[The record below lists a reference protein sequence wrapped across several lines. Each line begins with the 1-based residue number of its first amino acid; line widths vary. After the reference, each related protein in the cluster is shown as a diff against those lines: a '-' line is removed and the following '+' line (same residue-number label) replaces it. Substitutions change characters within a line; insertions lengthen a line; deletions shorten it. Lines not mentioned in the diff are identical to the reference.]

1 MVELTLNTEE
11 KINVTLSQDQAINTN
26 TQNNT
31 ETIDVKLSNEK
42 AINTSLAQVKSV
54 TTSVE
59 DLNYI
64 PAYREYEKE
73 RQENELERQAYFE
86 ELQERVENGE
96 FVGKSLEYDWEDTKL
111 GIRQEGQEEY
121 EYVDLKGEK
130 GNDGEGVEA
139 LTNLEIEALIN
150 TNIL

>member
-1 MVELTLNTEE
+1 MVELTLNTDK

-26 TQNNT
+26 AQNNT

-42 AINTSLAQVKSV
+42 AINTSLAQAKSV

-111 GIRQEGQEEY
+111 GIRQEGQLEY

-130 GNDGEGVEA
+130 GKDGEGVEA
-139 LTNLEIEALIN
+139 LSNIEIEALIN